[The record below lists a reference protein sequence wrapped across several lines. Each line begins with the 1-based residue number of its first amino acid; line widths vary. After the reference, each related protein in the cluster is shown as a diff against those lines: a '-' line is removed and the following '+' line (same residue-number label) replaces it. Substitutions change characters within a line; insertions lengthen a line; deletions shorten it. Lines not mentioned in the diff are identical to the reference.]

1 MKETKKKKYEKR
13 YNNYKNK
20 ISIDA
25 SKGTTKEDK
34 NFNKENE
41 YKIMYKKRKYPENNI
56 RNVNIKENEK
66 NENKSENI
74 DKKRILLESNKIK
87 NINELGKKENE
98 TYTQFIKTNCQ
109 DINAREK
116 SYNNLNSNI
125 KNRLIFNEKYEKS
138 LEGFPNIGNT
148 CYMNS
153 FLQIIIHIPQFI
165 STLKKN
171 EKIFNNDSLIKKLIE
186 VAERPSKEN
195 LKNLKKKIGS
205 IDKDYLSY
213 EQEDSQEFGVKLI
226 NSLINEE
233 IDNNLFEKWTKP
245 KYTNKSRNERML
257 KKKLKSLEEF
267 LLDPELDFQNE
278 TFIQKIFQFYESDF
292 KLNKLRQINMINFNL
307 EIDNQLS
314 LDLNYREKNDI
325 LPLKEL
331 LINKYI
337 KTTKKLFKLPKIFII
352 TILRAVIG
360 NNMLNNSTI
369 QFDDELNLEEFMDSD
384 FGDYKEPTEYSL
396 FAINM
401 SSGESRNSGHY
412 YSYIKIKNDWY
423 CFNDKSVSKTIP
435 FFKKEDDK
443 GIFYESQ
450 EVYGLFYIRKNNFI
464 KY

>member
-1 MKETKKKKYEKR
+1 MQETRKKYEKR
-13 YNNYKNK
+13 QYKNK

-25 SKGTTKEDK
+25 SKQTTKEDK
-34 NFNKENE
+34 NLNKESEN
-41 YKIMYKKRKYPENNI
+41 KMVYKKRKYPENNI
-56 RNVNIKENEK
+56 RIVNNKENEK
-66 NENKSENI
+66 NENKSEHN
-74 DKKRILLESNKIK
+74 DKKRKYLESIK
-87 NINELGKKENE
+87 NKNTNELLKKENE
-98 TYTQFIKTNCQ
+98 THIQFTKNNYQVNNT
-109 DINAREK
+109 REK

-153 FLQIIIHIPQFI
+153 FLQIIIHIPKFI

-171 EKIFNNDSLIKKLIE
+171 EKIFSNNSLIKNLIE
-186 VAERPSKEN
+186 IAERPSKEN

-205 IDKDYLSY
+205 IDKDYSSY

-233 IDNNLFEKWTKP
+233 IDNNLFEKWSKP

-257 KKKLKSLEEF
+257 KKKLESLEEF
-267 LLDPELDFQNE
+267 LEDPELDFQNE
-278 TFIQKIFQFYESDF
+278 TFIQKTFQFYESDF
-292 KLNKLRQINMINFNL
+292 KLNKLRQIKMVNFNL

-314 LDLNYREKNDI
+314 LDLNYRERNDI

-331 LINKYI
+331 LINKYV
-337 KTTKKLFKLPKIFII
+337 KTTRKLFKLPQIFII

-360 NNMLNNSTI
+360 NNMLNDSAI
-369 QFDDELNLEEFMDSD
+369 QFDDELNLEDFMDND

-423 CFNDKSVSKTIP
+423 CFNDRTVSKNTP
-435 FFKKEDDK
+435 YFKKEDDK

-464 KY
+464 NY